1 MLLTYASSE
10 DDDTQSYAFLYVLYS
25 LGQQENASLK
35 AKFSVVSSSVSA
47 LDEHAHY
54 LVAANTSFSRQAS
67 VFMIVRQR
75 GAKVW
80 LHTKTII
87 TFFQLSK
94 LLYFLIFYMLTSQ
107 AMFLHSTELNFQA
120 RLSCIGDITD
130 SLMNINEAFLPDSLV
145 SNRSASKPYHL
156 PLSGLTLGGPG
167 WRISI

>member
-87 TFFQLSK
+87 TCFQLSK
-94 LLYFLIFYMLTSQ
+94 LLYV
-107 AMFLHSTELNFQA
+107 LNFCRSHLYPA
-120 RLSCIGDITD
+120 DTSTKCIVNAKVAIFFKIFNVLK
-130 SLMNINEAFLPDSLV
+130 SFFIF
-145 SNRSASKPYHL
+145 
-156 PLSGLTLGGPG
+156 
-167 WRISI
+167 